1 MQIPQTEIVVRDA
14 NGGVLLERI
23 VSPGEYILGRAPHT
37 DLPLDLDLVSS
48 EHARITVD
56 YDRVL
61 VEDLGSC
68 NGTLLQGTKISE
80 PTRLWPNQTLQI
92 GTTTVEIRRI
102 KTASPNASL
111 TPGTAA
117 LRRLL
122 PEQALRDRRYVISGP
137 VANGAM
143 GAILSAREATTQR
156 TVAMK
161 VMLDPANEDGV
172 TRFVT
177 EARIMAKLEH
187 PGIVPLYE
195 LGVDENDQV
204 FYTMKFV
211 HGVTL
216 HKVLKR
222 MAQGREDVLRNY
234 PLGELLTIFQ
244 KVADALAFAHSKGV
258 IHRDIKPENMMLGDF
273 GEVLLMD
280 WGLAKVLGEQ
290 EPQNPGTPPMI
301 PPPGDASAGASTTL
315 AGTVMGTP
323 YYMSPE
329 QARGEVESLDVR
341 SEVYALGAILYQM
354 LSLRPP
360 VASDD
365 AWAVVEKVA
374 HGRLDPLSAPQCK
387 HSHLPRGRI
396 PESLAAV
403 VRKAMAFRREDRY
416 ASVSDL
422 QRDIDAFQNGFATSA
437 ETKSARKLLA
447 LFARRNKVAG
457 LGVAAVLLVGAL
469 FGTQAV
475 LNGRKASKALEELR
489 KTASPMRELAEKEAQ
504 VGRFQEAMDKLDVA
518 MKLDPG
524 HLPSLERRAWLLF
537 GAKRIEETLDA
548 LHIALNLDPHNT
560 VLAKLAPVL
569 EKLCKTPPGQW
580 TAHECKWLALELEQR
595 GLSGEAIAWTKDLKL
610 GAEERLKLVRKRIFI
625 WLGPGKGS
633 VALNSEREIWVLLPP
648 VANLTPLRGLPIDRL
663 EIDGTKATDLSPL
676 QGMSL
681 VSLKVINSKIS
692 DLEPLKGMP
701 LRELSINETQVSD
714 LSPLRGAKLEK
725 FRAAGC
731 AIEDFSVLKGMPL
744 QILTIERNPGQMNLN
759 VLKGAPLVELNIGG
773 LAVNDL
779 RPLSNMPLERLFLS
793 GNPITDLSPLRGL
806 PLKTLSLSNCPHLR
820 DGSPLADLPDLTDLF
835 APVAIVFPDALRR
848 RPKLHLINGRI
859 ASDFWKDYDAQRA
872 TAKPAK

>member
-14 NGGVLLERI
+14 NGQVLLERI
-23 VSPGEYILGRAPHT
+23 VPPGEYILGRAPHT
-37 DLPLDLDLVSS
+37 DFTLDSDLVSV
-48 EHARITVD
+48 EHARLTVD

-61 VEDLGSC
+61 VEDLGSS
-68 NGTLLQGTKISE
+68 NGTLLQGTRISE
-80 PTRLWPNQTLQI
+80 PTRLWPNQILKI
-92 GTTTVEIRRI
+92 GTATVEIHRI
-102 KTASPNASL
+102 KTFSPDASL
-111 TPGTAA
+111 TPGTAT

-122 PEQALRDRRYVISGP
+122 PEQALRDRRYVINGP
-137 VANGAM
+137 VASGAM
-143 GAILSAREATTQR
+143 GAILSAREATTER

-177 EARIMAKLEH
+177 EARVMAKLEH

-222 MAQGREDVLRNY
+222 MAEGQEDALRNH

-258 IHRDIKPENMMLGDF
+258 IHRDIKPENIMLGDF

-280 WGLAKVLGEQ
+280 WGLAKLLGEQ
-290 EPQNPGTPPMI
+290 GPQNPGAPPMI
-301 PPPGDASAGASTTL
+301 HPPGDANAGASYTL

-329 QARGEVESLDVR
+329 QARGEVESLDAR
-341 SEVYALGAILYQM
+341 SEVYALGAILYQI

-360 VASDD
+360 LASDD

-374 HGRLDPLSAPQCK
+374 HGRLEPLSAPQWK
-387 HSHLPRGRI
+387 RSHLPRGRI

-437 ETKSARKLLA
+437 EPKSARKLLA

-457 LGVAAVLLVGAL
+457 LGLAAVLLVGAL

-475 LNGRKASKALEELR
+475 FNGRKASEALENLR

-504 VGRFQEAMDKLDVA
+504 VGRFQEAMEKLDVA

-524 HLPSLERRAWLLF
+524 HLASHERRAWLLF
-537 GAKRIEETLDA
+537 GAKRMDATIEA
-548 LHIALNLDPHNT
+548 LHVALELDPHNT
-560 VLAKLAPVL
+560 VLAKTAPTL
-569 EKLCKTPPGQW
+569 EKLCKTPPEQW
-580 TAHECKWLALELEQR
+580 TAHECKWLASELEQR
-595 GLSGEAIAWTKDLKL
+595 RLPGEAIAWTKDLKL
-610 GAEERLKLVRKRIFI
+610 GAEARLNLVRKRISA
-625 WLGPGKGS
+625 WLGPS
-633 VALNSEREIWVLLPP
+633 AAFIALNPDRELSVTLPP
-648 VANLTPLRGLPIDRL
+648 VRDLNPLRGLPIERLGIDR
-663 EIDGTKATDLSPL
+663 TTATDLSPL
-676 QGMSL
+676 QGMPL
-681 VSLKVINSKIS
+681 VALTAINSKIT

-701 LRELSINETQVSD
+701 L
-714 LSPLRGAKLEK
+714 K
-725 FRAAGC
+725 
-731 AIEDFSVLKGMPL
+731 
-744 QILTIERNPGQMNLN
+744 
-759 VLKGAPLVELNIGG
+759 
-773 LAVNDL
+773 
-779 RPLSNMPLERLFLS
+779 
-793 GNPITDLSPLRGL
+793 
-806 PLKTLSLSNCPHLR
+806 
-820 DGSPLADLPDLTDLF
+820 
-835 APVAIVFPDALRR
+835 
-848 RPKLHLINGRI
+848 
-859 ASDFWKDYDAQRA
+859 
-872 TAKPAK
+872 